1 MKRTTAEKP
10 ANEEHAF
17 VTTYPRKGGK
27 DMGKKDELLTGAI
40 RRDALTRLTREERMK
55 YELAR
60 ELGLLDRVR
69 QVGWGGTERQGNGP
83 HWRAHRSKPQTK
95 ALEGAIH
102 THVHRICI
110 RI

>member
-1 MKRTTAEKP
+1 MKRTAAEKP

-69 QVGWGGTERQGNGP
+69 QVGWAGNGP
-83 HWRAHRSKPQTK
+83 HRRAHRSKPQTK